1 MAIYTKEEAKQ
12 IMEKALSFSTADACE
27 INLSG
32 SESGNIRYARN
43 TVSTAGHRSNQTL
56 VVQSSFGKK
65 SGTATI
71 DEFDDES
78 LKKVVKRAEE
88 LAKLSPENPE
98 FMEPLGPQKYDAS
111 ITYSDTT
118 ANITPEYRAEVANS
132 SIEPA
137 AAKDVTAA
145 GFFNDSSGF
154 SAMLNSNGLFAY
166 NKATNASFTVTM
178 RSNDGTGSGW
188 VTRDYNDVS
197 KFDAAEASKIAI
209 DKAVMSKEAK
219 AIEPGKY
226 TVILEP
232 AASVGLLGNMAY
244 AFNARTADEG
254 RSFMSK
260 EGGGTKKGE
269 KIVDERVNIWSDP
282 LNPEVPTGTWN
293 GAGQSLKKINWI
305 ENGVVKN
312 LAYSRFWAKE
322 KGVDPIPFP
331 NGFIMQGG
339 DASLDDLI
347 KGTKKGILVTRL
359 WYIRSVDPQ
368 TLLYTGLTRDGTFY
382 IENGKIKHPV
392 KNFRFNESPIIML
405 NNLET
410 LGKQVR
416 IDGNLVPY
424 MKIRDFTF
432 TSLSDAV

>member
-1 MAIYTKEEAKQ
+1 MAIYTKEEAKK

-27 INLSG
+27 VNLSG

-43 TVSTAGHRSNQTL
+43 TVSTSGHRSNQTL
-56 VVQSSFGKK
+56 VVQANFGNK

-71 DEFDDES
+71 DEFDDAS

-98 FMEPLGPQKYDAS
+98 FMEPLGPQKYDTS
-111 ITYSDTT
+111 VTYSEST
-118 ANITPEYRAEVANS
+118 ANITPDYRASVAAS
-132 SIEPA
+132 SINPA
-137 AAKDVTAA
+137 SKKDVTAA
-145 GFFNDSSGF
+145 GFLNDSAGF
-154 SAMLNSNGLFAY
+154 SAMMNSKGLFAY
-166 NKATNASFTVTM
+166 NKSTSADFTVTM
-178 RSNDGTGSGW
+178 RTNDGTGSGW
-188 VTRDYNDVS
+188 VTRDVNDIE
-197 KFDAAEASKIAI
+197 KFDAVEASKIAI
-209 DKAVMSKEAK
+209 DKAVMSREAK

-232 AASVGLLGNMAY
+232 AASIGLLQNMFG

-260 EGGGTKKGE
+260 KGGGTKLGE
-269 KIVDERVNIWSDP
+269 KIVDERINIWSDP
-282 LNPEVPTGTWN
+282 LNSEVPTATWN
-293 GAGQSLKKINWI
+293 GAGQPLKKMNWV

-312 LAYSRFWAKE
+312 LAYGRFWAKK
-322 KGVDPIPFP
+322 KGVEPVPFP
-331 NGFIMQGG
+331 PNGIMEGG
-339 DASLDDLI
+339 DASLEDLI
-347 KGTKKGILVTRL
+347 KSTKKGILVTRL

-382 IENGKIKHPV
+382 IENGKIKYPV

-416 IDGNLVPY
+416 INGNLIPY